1 MPRGETVEHYKQAA
15 YEAILDGIVTSI
27 QPLLQEGPEIKR
39 RLERLAEEAAH
50 YVTLALAGDKNAET
64 DLDFLKNEARMIA
77 SRFALKGQ
85 AAAARIAEN
94 VIAAVARVAF
104 VALKG
109 ALGIPSLPV

>member
-1 MPRGETVEHYKQAA
+1 MPHANDFKKAA
-15 YEAILDGIVTSI
+15 YDAILDGITSTL
-27 QPLLQEGPEIKR
+27 QPLLEEGPEVSR
-39 RLERLAEEAAH
+39 RLQRLAEEGAH
-50 YVTLALAGDKNAET
+50 YATKALAGDQNAET
-64 DLDFLKNEARMIA
+64 DMEFLKNEARMIA

-109 ALGIPSLPV
+109 ALGLPSLPV

>member
-1 MPRGETVEHYKQAA
+1 MPRADFKKAA
-15 YEAILDGIVTSI
+15 YEAILDGITTTLT
-27 QPLLQEGPEIKR
+27 PLLEEGPEVTR
-39 RLERLAEEAAH
+39 RLQRLAEEGAH
-50 YVTLALAGDKNAET
+50 YASKALEGDPNAET
-64 DLDFLKNEARMIA
+64 DMEFLKNEARMIA

-109 ALGIPSLPV
+109 ALGLPSLPGVVV